1 MKLSILKKLFIGFIF
16 LNFCSLVGQTDSS
29 VRNRKDTIS
38 EKIQAVEI
46 NVNRNLIENQADKLV
61 YNAADD
67 VTSKGSSASDLLAKV
82 PMVEVDMDGNVSM
95 RGNRNIMFL
104 INGRPSGLL
113 SGSPADAL
121 RSMSADDIE
130 RVEVITNPSSKYD
143 AEGSGGIINIVLKNK
158 KIKGNSGNIRAGLGT
173 RSANVGGQ
181 FSTQLNKTNLSIML
195 GSHFWRS
202 WGDVYTDRINTDAN
216 GVKLNMVQNTDQ
228 TNWGGGPRLSF
239 NIDHQFNDKN
249 SLVLTLSVNSRWRST
264 DNSWKTQIGEKD
276 SLLNFLWAQ
285 QTDRLTTDFGY
296 DVGFDYRRKF
306 KKTGREFAVSGLA
319 TQGSSND
326 RYDANRDN
334 FLGSSVWKEESLN
347 EGVNREY
354 SMQMDLT
361 EPLTKKLTTEIGI
374 KGILRF
380 VESDYHFDSFDY
392 VSNQFKSIDFRNN
405 TFKYHQFVYAGY
417 LQFNYNL
424 SPSISV
430 RVGTRYELTQFGGEL
445 LKPADSK
452 FTGKPYNNLVPSM
465 NISKKIGQGGFVRLN
480 YNRRIQRPSLFYLN
494 PYTNFSDPLNI
505 STGNPYLSPEISD
518 NVELSFGN
526 YTKVGGYGINVYHK
540 RLTDAIETYR
550 TVTSDNVY
558 TTTYGNIGKNIS
570 NGFDL
575 NVNFKGKDWMLFF
588 NGGAGLINISSIID
602 TGAIAGLST
611 QGIVYSAGLRG
622 NYKISKNWM
631 MEAFARVNAPSFSL
645 QGYSQNWLFHMIGFK
660 KQFKNKKGG
669 LGFGFDNPITP
680 IINLKTENEGL
691 DFKFYERRKLNVWGV
706 RINFEY
712 TFGKITSE
720 KDQPKEIKLK
730 NEDLKQDGNQ
740 GGMQ

>member
-1 MKLSILKKLFIGFIF
+1 
-16 LNFCSLVGQTDSS
+16 
-29 VRNRKDTIS
+29 
-38 EKIQAVEI
+38 
-46 NVNRNLIENQADKLV
+46 
-61 YNAADD
+61 
-67 VTSKGSSASDLLAKV
+67 
-82 PMVEVDMDGNVSM
+82 
-95 RGNRNIMFL
+95 
-104 INGRPSGLL
+104 
-113 SGSPADAL
+113 
-121 RSMSADDIE
+121 
-130 RVEVITNPSSKYD
+130 
-143 AEGSGGIINIVLKNK
+143 
-158 KIKGNSGNIRAGLGT
+158 
-173 RSANVGGQ
+173 
-181 FSTQLNKTNLSIML
+181 
-195 GSHFWRS
+195 
-202 WGDVYTDRINTDAN
+202 
-216 GVKLNMVQNTDQ
+216 
-228 TNWGGGPRLSF
+228 
-239 NIDHQFNDKN
+239 
-249 SLVLTLSVNSRWRST
+249 
-264 DNSWKTQIGEKD
+264 
-276 SLLNFLWAQ
+276 
-285 QTDRLTTDFGY
+285 
-296 DVGFDYRRKF
+296 
-306 KKTGREFAVSGLA
+306 
-319 TQGSSND
+319 
-326 RYDANRDN
+326 
-334 FLGSSVWKEESLN
+334 
-347 EGVNREY
+347 
-354 SMQMDLT
+354 
-361 EPLTKKLTTEIGI
+361 
-374 KGILRF
+374 
-380 VESDYHFDSFDY
+380 
-392 VSNQFKSIDFRNN
+392 
-405 TFKYHQFVYAGY
+405 
-417 LQFNYNL
+417 
-424 SPSISV
+424 
-430 RVGTRYELTQFGGEL
+430 LTQFGGEL

-452 FTGKPYNNLVPSM
+452 FTGKPYNNFVPSM

-540 RLTDAIETYR
+540 RLSDAIETYR
-550 TVTSDNVY
+550 TVTSENVY